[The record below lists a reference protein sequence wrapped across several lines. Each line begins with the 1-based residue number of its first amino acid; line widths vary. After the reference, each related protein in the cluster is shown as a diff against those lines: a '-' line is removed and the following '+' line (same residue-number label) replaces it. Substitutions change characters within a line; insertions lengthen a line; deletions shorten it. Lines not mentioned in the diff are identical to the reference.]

1 MPVSSRR
8 LHRLCRTSPCLS
20 MNGAG
25 ATNVQVNVALWFVSI
40 AMGLAF
46 AGAGV
51 MKLVLSKK
59 RLVRGASWIEDFSS
73 GTVRFVGLT
82 EMMGGAAIILPAV
95 TNIPSRLVL
104 PAGIAGLIVVML
116 GAAVVHARRREPG
129 MIVLNLVLLALATAT
144 LWGRPSY

>member
-1 MPVSSRR
+1 
-8 LHRLCRTSPCLS
+8 

-25 ATNVQVNVALWFVSI
+25 ATNVEMNVALWFVSI

-59 RLVRGASWIEDFSS
+59 RLVRGAGWIEDFSL

-95 TNIPSRLVL
+95 INIPSRLVL

>member
-1 MPVSSRR
+1 
-8 LHRLCRTSPCLS
+8 
-20 MNGAG
+20 MNGAA
-25 ATNVQVNVALWFVSI
+25 ATNVEVDVALWFVSI

-46 AGAGV
+46 AGAGA

-59 RLVRGASWIEDFSS
+59 RLVRGAGWIEDFSS

-95 TNIPSRLVL
+95 ISIPSRLVL